1 MRLTARSH
9 TDVNP
14 KRIILRA
21 FEGVCMPTF
30 SLFEAVCSE
39 KSGEAYRQMEVR
51 EIATPYIDYLKRV
64 QKWHKDRSVSWKVRR
79 PDEEASGGA
88 GRASPRGQSGRKR
101 RQRGVPVS
109 LAGVGRAEFRR
120 IVDAARALGHVYDY
134 DPAAGPR
141 LSKEDMIEVVGID
154 EGRRRIWLERDPA
167 KPYLKAERNT
177 YQTAMMARAMEEI
190 LHRPRPGHMPLR
202 RLFRKKSGA
211 AWPRVK
217 APKVD
222 GWFFLRDDGIDG
234 AGEQRKFVRI
244 ALGTPDFAF
253 LEGPPGSGKTTVLC
267 ELVAQM
273 AARGRR
279 VLFCASTHV
288 AVDNLLERIVD
299 GGGDVARLVAP
310 IRIGESEKV
319 SDMAARYEYGRF
331 ARTIVERMRSDI
343 SGLKAR
349 SRAQEMMLEALEG
362 GGAEALGRMVRD
374 HANLVCGTTMGMLA
388 HPDIKSRTLRRFDMM
403 IIDEASKTTLQ
414 EFLVPAV
421 HADRWVIVGDTRQLV
436 PYTDQDDMAVHVGAC
451 IEPVLGN
458 ACLDAFMAKRRGQTT
473 VLDHPGKDAESA
485 YREQCKKIGVSMRRE
500 GRGGGSGG
508 GGVGGKGEGEIL
520 VSDGGSAA
528 VQAARPR
535 GAVLR
540 GAAGDA
546 AGRGAGG
553 DRTWAGEVAWRIGI
567 HWHGMNG
574 AGGERGKKLAGEIDM
589 LMPARDE
596 GGEVRQWID
605 RVKRIAVPSVLEV
618 IQDGF
623 PVGHDGG
630 GTLLENGMPGGDFG
644 SRHVLLEWQHRMHPG
659 VAAFSHRH
667 MYGGQALRTPGGM
680 AGKRAW
686 GYERYGARAVWI
698 DVRGSGGRGG
708 GESASNEAEAA
719 SMAGEIR
726 AFAEFAGR
734 NGRPDG
740 KPWDVAVLP
749 LYVGQMRLLQK
760 HLSGLDPRG
769 GPHTFRIPHDGPSVV
784 ASLRTVDSFQGHEA
798 DLVLLGLTN
807 SHATLFLANPNR
819 LNVALTRARYQCIV
833 FGDKKAMSKDPLLGA
848 LVSEMSSY
856 RPIHKSHPAQ
866 GRTAGAP
873 TPAPRAGRPAA
884 GAAPPAAADTGAST
898 PVSRAG
904 RATSR
909 MLRNIRSRWGRARSR
924 KGDS

>member
-1 MRLTARSH
+1 MRM
-9 TDVNP
+9 
-14 KRIILRA
+14 
-21 FEGVCMPTF
+21 ETF

-39 KSGEAYRQMEVR
+39 KSGEAYWQREVR
-51 EIATPYIDYLKRV
+51 QIAMPYIDYLRRV
-64 QKWHKDRSVSWKVRR
+64 QKWHRDRSVSWKVKR
-79 PDEEASGGA
+79 PDVEGGAGA
-88 GRASPRGQSGRKR
+88 GRASPRGQSGRKG
-101 RQRGVPVS
+101 RQRGIPVS
-109 LAGVGRAEFRR
+109 LGEVDGADFRR
-120 IVDAARALGHVYDY
+120 IVDAARDIGHVYDH

-154 EGRRRIWLERDPA
+154 EGRRLIWLERDPA
-167 KPYLKAERNT
+167 KPCLKAERST
-177 YQTAMMARAMEEI
+177 YQTAMMASAMEAI
-190 LHRPRPGHMPLR
+190 LYRPRPAHMPLR
-202 RLFRKKSGA
+202 RLFRKKSA
-211 AWPRVK
+211 AKWPRVK

-222 GWFFLRDDGIDG
+222 KWFFLRDDGIDG
-234 AGEQRKFVRI
+234 ADEQRKFVRI

-267 ELVAQM
+267 ELAAQM

-288 AVDNLLERIVD
+288 AVDNLLERMVD
-299 GGGDVARLVAP
+299 GGDDVARLVAP
-310 IRIGESEKV
+310 IRIGKSEKV
-319 SDMAARYEYGRF
+319 SDKAARYEHGRF
-331 ARTIVERMRSDI
+331 ARTIGEKMHSAI
-343 SGLKAR
+343 SGLE
-349 SRAQEMMLEALEG
+349 STSGAQEMMLKVLEG
-362 GGAEALGRMVRD
+362 GEGEALGRMARD

-451 IEPVLGN
+451 IEPARGN
-458 ACLDAFMAKRRGQTT
+458 ACLDVFMAKRRGQTT
-473 VLDHPGKDAESA
+473 VLDSPGKAVESA
-485 YREQCKKIGVSMRRE
+485 YREQCKKMGVRMRRE
-500 GRGGGSGG
+500 GRGSGTGG
-508 GGVGGKGEGEIL
+508 GGRGKREGVIL
-520 VSDGGSAA
+520 VSDGASADRP
-528 VQAARPR
+528 AARWR
-535 GAVLR
+535 GAVR
-540 GAAGDA
+540 RSAAGDV

-553 DRTWAGEVAWRIGI
+553 ERTWAGEVAWRIGV
-567 HWHGMNG
+567 HWHDMDG
-574 AGGERGKKLAGEIDM
+574 AGGERGKKLADEIDM
-589 LMPARDE
+589 LMPAHDK

-644 SRHVLLEWQHRMHPG
+644 KRHVLLEWQHRMHPD

-667 MYGGQALRTPGGM
+667 MYGGRALRTPDGM

-698 DVRGSGGRGG
+698 DVRGSGGRGM

-719 SMAGEIR
+719 SMAGEIG

-760 HLSGLDPRG
+760 HLSRLDPRG
-769 GPHTFRIPHDGPSVV
+769 GPHAFRIPHDRPSVA
-784 ASLRTVDSFQGHEA
+784 ASLHTVDSFQGHEA
-798 DLVLLGLTN
+798 DIVLLGLTN

-833 FGDKKAMSKDPLLGA
+833 FGDKKAMSRDPLLGA
-848 LVSEMSSY
+848 LASEIPSY
-856 RPIHKSHPAQ
+856 RPIRESHPAQ
-866 GRTAGAP
+866 GRAAGASA
-873 TPAPRAGRPAA
+873 PAPRAE
-884 GAAPPAAADTGAST
+884 
-898 PVSRAG
+898 
-904 RATSR
+904 RATTR
-909 MLRNIRSRWGRARSR
+909 MLLNIRSRLGRARSR
-924 KGDS
+924 RGDG

>member
-1 MRLTARSH
+1 
-9 TDVNP
+9 
-14 KRIILRA
+14 
-21 FEGVCMPTF
+21 MPIF

-39 KSGEAYRQMEVR
+39 KSGEAYRHTEVR
-51 EIATPYIDYLKRV
+51 QIAMPYIDYLKRV
-64 QKWHKDRSVSWKVRR
+64 QKWHKGRSVSWKVRR
-79 PDEEASGGA
+79 PDEEVGA
-88 GRASPRGQSGRKR
+88 GARRASPRGQIRWKR

-109 LAGVGRAEFRR
+109 LDGVDGADFRR

-134 DPAAGPR
+134 DPAAGSR

-167 KPYLKAERNT
+167 KPCLKAERST
-177 YQTAMMARAMEEI
+177 YQTAMMIRAMEEI
-190 LHRPRPGHMPLR
+190 LHRPRPAHMPLR

-211 AWPRVK
+211 KWPRFK
-217 APKVD
+217 ALNVD
-222 GWFFLRDDGIDG
+222 KWFFLRDDGIDG
-234 AGEQRKFVRI
+234 AGEQRRFVQI

-267 ELVAQM
+267 ELAAQM
-273 AARGRR
+273 AARGKR

-288 AVDNLLERIVD
+288 AVDNLLERMVD
-299 GGGDVARLVAP
+299 GGDDMARLVAP

-319 SDMAARYEYGRF
+319 SDRAARYEYGRF
-331 ARTIVERMRSDI
+331 ARTIGERMRSAI
-343 SGLKAR
+343 SGLETR

-362 GGAEALGRMVRD
+362 GEGKALGRMARD
-374 HANLVCGTTMGMLA
+374 HANLVCGTTMGILA

-473 VLDHPGKDAESA
+473 VLDSPGKAAESA
-485 YREQCKKIGVSMRRE
+485 YREQCKKTGVRMRRE
-500 GRGGGSGG
+500 GRGSGTGG
-508 GGVGGKGEGEIL
+508 GGEGEGEIL

-528 VQAARPR
+528 ISAARLR

-546 AGRGAGG
+546 GGRGAGG

-567 HWHGMNG
+567 HWHGMDG
-574 AGGERGKKLAGEIDM
+574 AGGERGKRLADEIDM
-589 LMPARDE
+589 LMPAHDE

-623 PVGHDGG
+623 PVGHDDG
-630 GTLLENGMPGGDFG
+630 GTLLENGMPGDDFG
-644 SRHVLLEWQHRMHPG
+644 KRHVLLEWQHRMHPD

-667 MYGGQALRTPGGM
+667 MYGGQALRTPDGM

-686 GYERYGARAVWI
+686 GYGRYGARAVWI
-698 DVRGSGGRGG
+698 DVRGRGGRGR

-719 SMAGEIR
+719 SMADEIR

-740 KPWDVAVLP
+740 EPWDVAVLP

-769 GPHTFRIPHDGPSVV
+769 GPHMFRIPHDRPSVV
-784 ASLRTVDSFQGHEA
+784 ASLHTVDSFQGREA

-833 FGDKKAMSKDPLLGA
+833 FGDKKAMSRDPLLGA
-848 LVSEMSSY
+848 LASEIPAY
-856 RPIHKSHPAQ
+856 RPIHEPHPAQ
-866 GRTAGAP
+866 GRMTEASAP
-873 TPAPRAGRPAA
+873 ASRAVD
-884 GAAPPAAADTGAST
+884 GAAPPAAADTEASA
-898 PVSRAG
+898 PASRAG
-904 RATSR
+904 RATTR
-909 MLRNIRSRWGRARSR
+909 MLHNIRSRLGRAQSR
-924 KGDS
+924 RGDG